1 MRHAIRAAALAFL
14 ALAASGCWDQ
24 QLLKDER
31 NISIGG
37 IDTASK
43 GLIRATVSIRDIL
56 VSESG
61 SKDTSEVHSV
71 VARSTDHARELLDD
85 EVSGQYSSAK
95 MRVLVLGEEMVRSRD
110 IMPYLDVYYR
120 DPRSPLNAR
129 VAIAQG
135 KAEDIIRLKMVG
147 PKTIGLHIDNL
158 LKSMEL
164 QSQVPSVTIQ
174 TLHPLDRGFD
184 FSLPYLKL
192 TDGMPKVEGIALF
205 NGVHMTGKLNL
216 DRSKIYLL
224 LAGEKNKNLRITLK
238 IQNDDK
244 DEGYDYTTIDVLK
257 ARRKLKIHV
266 DKEGRPRVALNVR
279 LRVSVIEDPSNH
291 LYKKEV
297 LHKLEKTLSERLTNE
312 ADSVVATMQEAR
324 HDGFGIARRI
334 MSFYPNLWRKL
345 DWKEVYPSIPFDVG
359 VTLDVINTGIIR

>member
-1 MRHAIRAAALAFL
+1 MRNAIKAAALTILVL
-14 ALAASGCWDQ
+14 AMCGCWDQ

-37 IDTASK
+37 IDTAPK

-61 SKDTSEVHSV
+61 SGKDTSEVHSV
-71 VARSTDHARELLDD
+71 VARSTDHARELLDE

-95 MRVLVLGEEMVRSRD
+95 MRVLLLGEGMVRTRD

-129 VAIAQG
+129 VAVAQG
-135 KAEDIIRLKMVG
+135 KAQDFIQVKMIG
-147 PKTIGLHIDNL
+147 PKTIGLHVDDL
-158 LKSMEL
+158 LKSLEL
-164 QSQVPSVTIQ
+164 QSQVPRVTIQ

-192 TDGMPKVEGIALF
+192 KDGVPKVEGIALF

-216 DRSKIYLL
+216 DRSKVYML
-224 LAGEKNKNLRITLK
+224 LAGEKSKNLRLTLK
-238 IQNDDK
+238 IQDDDK
-244 DEGYDYTTIDVLK
+244 DEGYNYTTIDVLK

-266 DKEGRPRVALNVR
+266 DKGGRPRVALNVR
-279 LRVSVIEDPSNH
+279 LRVSVIEDPS
-291 LYKKEV
+291 
-297 LHKLEKTLSERLTNE
+297 
-312 ADSVVATMQEAR
+312 
-324 HDGFGIARRI
+324 
-334 MSFYPNLWRKL
+334 
-345 DWKEVYPSIPFDVG
+345 
-359 VTLDVINTGIIR
+359 